1 MDKTDELGRQYQNAT
16 QELEYLTRLDEL
28 YREKLE
34 QSSQQIKIAEERY
47 RLGLI
52 ELLEL
57 DKTRTDYIDADIAY
71 NANLYQILAKQQNLN
86 FLLSRPILGK
96 W

>member
-1 MDKTDELGRQYQNAT
+1 MDKTDEIRREYQNAT

-28 YREKLE
+28 YREKLD

-47 RLGLI
+47 RMGLI

-57 DKTRTDYIDADIAY
+57 DKTRPTT
-71 NANLYQILAKQQNLN
+71 
-86 FLLSRPILGK
+86 STPISPSMPTAIRFWPNSK
-96 W
+96 T